1 MNISIIG
8 GLGHIGLPISCLFQ
22 VNDNNVTIIDTDKE
36 SIENTKNGKP
46 SFYEPGL
53 TDILN
58 QALSKGLK
66 ITDEIKF
73 LEESDFVFITIGTS
87 SRLEDKENFDKVIN
101 QVIKES
107 KIGSKI
113 ILRSTVDFGTCKKIL
128 DNNLFQEKELILAY
142 CPERIA
148 EGKALEELQIL
159 PQIIG
164 VDINQDFKIF
174 EKLFDSIGAKSI
186 NVSFQEAEF
195 IKLFSNVYRYAEFSL
210 INEFSNIAQKNE
222 INFNKVFQLAKKEY
236 PRLKNTPEPGFVGG
250 PCLPKD
256 TKTFINNFQLENS
269 VINNL
274 EETNSKYF
282 QNIIRDI
289 NSKFN
294 NNIIIFLGITFKPD
308 SDDLRGSIS
317 YNLSKELIERGNELY
332 IIEPNINEE
341 SVPEKIYKYE
351 EVKDLTE
358 NIIVGT
364 NHTEFKDYDFEGKKV
379 IKVGNK

>member
-1 MNISIIG
+1 M
-8 GLGHIGLPISCLFQ
+8 H
-22 VNDNNVTIIDTDKE
+22 
-36 SIENTKNGKP
+36 
-46 SFYEPGL
+46 
-53 TDILN
+53 
-58 QALSKGLK
+58 
-66 ITDEIKF
+66 
-73 LEESDFVFITIGTS
+73 
-87 SRLEDKENFDKVIN
+87 
-101 QVIKES
+101 
-107 KIGSKI
+107 
-113 ILRSTVDFGTCKKIL
+113 TVL
-128 DNNLFQEKELILAY
+128 KELLK
-142 CPERIA
+142 E
-148 EGKALEELQIL
+148 KALEELQIL

-186 NVSFQEAEF
+186 NVSFQAEF

-236 PRLKNTPEPGFVGG
+236 PRLKNTPSQDLLVDLVYPN
-250 PCLPKD
+250 

-379 IKVGNK
+379 IKVGNNKITNYSM

>member
-113 ILRSTVDFGTCKKIL
+113 ILRITVDFGTCKKIL

-186 NVSFQEAEF
+186 NVSF
-195 IKLFSNVYRYAEFSL
+195 
-210 INEFSNIAQKNE
+210 
-222 INFNKVFQLAKKEY
+222 KK
-236 PRLKNTPEPGFVGG
+236 
-250 PCLPKD
+250 
-256 TKTFINNFQLENS
+256 Q
-269 VINNL
+269 NL
-274 EETNSKYF
+274 
-282 QNIIRDI
+282 
-289 NSKFN
+289 
-294 NNIIIFLGITFKPD
+294 
-308 SDDLRGSIS
+308 
-317 YNLSKELIERGNELY
+317 
-332 IIEPNINEE
+332 
-341 SVPEKIYKYE
+341 
-351 EVKDLTE
+351 
-358 NIIVGT
+358 
-364 NHTEFKDYDFEGKKV
+364 
-379 IKVGNK
+379 